1 MYCKRSNMYRILILF
16 LIFGNVISYNIMLY
30 EMKIQ
35 AVGHNNLKISFRI
48 RHQIDH
54 LTGHFSAHHRDCP
67 NGQCGSITT
76 GKPSKENDQGK
87 QITIPLHHSLSPCK
101 SYNRIEVRARIW
113 NGGQNTNSASWKAK
127 SCPHLTT
134 TSTTTTTTTITTSTQ
149 PHQGNISGT
158 H

>member
-1 MYCKRSNMYRILILF
+1 MYCNRCNMYRILILF
-16 LIFGNVISYNIMLY
+16 LVFGNVISYNIDLY

-48 RHQIDH
+48 RHMIDH

-67 NGQCGSITT
+67 NGQCGSINT
-76 GKPSKENDQGK
+76 GPISKNDQGK
-87 QITIPLHHSLSPCK
+87 QIAIQLRFHLSPCK
-101 SYNRIEVRARIW
+101 SYDRIEVRAPLTTGAQVK
-113 NGGQNTNSASWKAK
+113 NYANWKAI

-134 TSTTTTTTTITTSTQ
+134 TTTTTTTTSTASSPQ
-149 PHQGNISGT
+149 PHQDNISGT